1 MPCLLVWSGL
11 PWWGSHEEPGATVN
25 RVRLS
30 GLDYRHST
38 TLWHSTLGIRLSA
51 IDTRQSAPSFS
62 VRLPA
67 SEYPVSSSSSIRQQ
81 QQFFFFLF
89 WVFRESILSPTPTPS
104 LSSSLSSSP
113 LPSSFRPSLPPS
125 PLTGNPQP
133 IACT

>member
-30 GLDYRHST
+30 AINSLAFDSRHLTLDNRLSGIRLSAIHSRQS
-38 TLWHSTLGIRLSA
+38 TLGNQLLGIRLSA

-67 SEYPVSSSSSIRQQ
+67 SEYPAIHNRLLALDSRNVVYVMVPTR
-81 QQFFFFLF
+81 LYHDG
-89 WVFRESILSPTPTPS
+89 WVC
-104 LSSSLSSSP
+104 
-113 LPSSFRPSLPPS
+113 
-125 PLTGNPQP
+125 G
-133 IACT
+133 